1 MKCERSEGVGEAER
15 RERDQSGWE
24 RPSVAM
30 ETGSYQLT
38 PCFPLVPPPT
48 ADSPPFP
55 SQSVHLSIT
64 PPSPCFFSFLSLS
77 PSRPRPLSPFSPPL
91 PPASPSGTSCSLH
104 PPHPCFFP
112 PHPLIAH
119 WLHFHPLTLS
129 FILFRVFFPPLFF
142 TVAQIKPTT
151 LHRIPRRRG

>member
-38 PCFPLVPPPT
+38 PCFPLVPP
-48 ADSPPFP
+48 DSPPSLFIFP
-55 SQSVHLSIT
+55 SLAPLT
-64 PPSPCFFSFLSLS
+64 LFFSFLSLS
-77 PSRPRPLSPFSPPL
+77 PSRPRPLSPLSSPPPL
-91 PPASPSGTSCSLH
+91 PPA
-104 PPHPCFFP
+104 PPALYIH
-112 PHPLIAH
+112 HTLVSSH
-119 WLHFHPLTLS
+119 LTLS
-129 FILFRVFFPPLFF
+129 SLTGFISTHSLSPSFSSGGFFLLFFFF

>member
-48 ADSPPFP
+48 TRLPSLPLPVCSSFHHSPFTLFFSLSLALSISTTPPFTFLSPTP
-55 SQSVHLSIT
+55 SRLSLRHLLLFTSTT
-64 PPSPCFFSFLSLS
+64 PLFLPTSPSHRSLASFPPTHSLLHSLQGFFSSS
-77 PSRPRPLSPFSPPL
+77 
-91 PPASPSGTSCSLH
+91 
-104 PPHPCFFP
+104 FF
-112 PHPLIAH
+112 HGG
-119 WLHFHPLTLS
+119 S
-129 FILFRVFFPPLFF
+129 D
-142 TVAQIKPTT
+142 
-151 LHRIPRRRG
+151 